1 MSVFSNSHTPV
12 FHCMLFLFP
21 FVLQGFLGSACTML
35 LFLNAY
41 NQILLSCIVAR
52 LNEILQGVLTI
63 KKQTNKINNI
73 KTIPQKQQ
81 EYMYTKNTCVSD
93 CTVDMYW

>member
-1 MSVFSNSHTPV
+1 MSVFSNSHAPV

-41 NQILLSCIVAR
+41 NQILLSCIVAK
-52 LNEILQGVLTI
+52 LNEILQGVLTV
-63 KKQTNKINNI
+63 KGKQTKQNK
-73 KTIPQKQQ
+73 QH
-81 EYMYTKNTCVSD
+81 
-93 CTVDMYW
+93 